1 MDYNPAV
8 MSADRRVLGVDL
20 GGTHVAAALLEG
32 ERLGPVKSAPIDA
45 RSPGE
50 EVFRRVCETIDACGP
65 GRFAAIGI
73 GVPSL
78 VDAER
83 GIAYDTLNIPG
94 WMEFPLRRRLE
105 DRYRVP
111 AFVNNDANCFIL
123 GEHRFGKGR
132 PYRTLVGLTL
142 GTGLGGGIIVDGR
155 LHSGRLGG
163 AGEFGMVPYRDR
175 FVEYYAAAQFFTNVH
190 GITGEEAAARAA
202 AGDAAAR
209 AMFRE
214 YGVHLG
220 NALQIVLH
228 AIDPEIVILGG
239 SVRRSFPLFEAG
251 MRESLGTFAY
261 PRVVEGLK
269 IEVSEL
275 PNAGLMG
282 AAALCLDPS

>member
-1 MDYNPAV
+1 MAE
-8 MSADRRVLGVDL
+8 ARAVLGVDL
-20 GGTHVAAALLEG
+20 GGTHVAAGILEG

-45 RSPGE
+45 RAPGE
-50 EVFRRVCETIDACGP
+50 EVFRQVCEAIDACGP
-65 GRFAAIGI
+65 AHCAAIGM

-94 WMEFPLRRRLE
+94 WMEFPLKKRLE
-105 DRYRVP
+105 DRCKVP

-123 GEHRFGKGR
+123 GEKRFGKGR

-155 LHSGRLGG
+155 LHSGRLDG

-175 FVEYYAAAQFFTNVH
+175 FMEYYAAGQFFTNVH
-190 GITGEEAAARAA
+190 GVTGAQAAERAA
-202 AGDAAAR
+202 AGDAAAL

-214 YGVHLG
+214 YGAHLG
-220 NALQIVLH
+220 NAIQVVLH

-239 SVRRSFPLFEAG
+239 AVSRAFRFFEAG
-251 MRESLGTFAY
+251 MRESLKAFAY
-261 PRVVEGLK
+261 PRVVATLK

-282 AAALCLDPS
+282 AAALCLETKEETA